1 MYSKG
6 ARMIDRYSRQE
17 MSKVWSEEFR
27 FQTYLDIELHACDAM
42 AKFNII
48 PEQSAKNIRNKAG
61 FDIERIKEI
70 ESETRHETI
79 AFLTNLA
86 EYVGEDSRF
95 IHKGLTSSDILDTGF
110 AIQLMKSA
118 DILIKDIELLLAA
131 LKNRATEHKF
141 TPCVARTHGVHAE
154 PTTLGLKLA
163 NCYAEFTRALA
174 RLVYAREE
182 IASCALSGAVGN
194 YAHIDPRVEEYVAK
208 QFGLR
213 PETISTQVI
222 PRDRHAVYFSI
233 LGVIACSIER
243 IATEIR
249 NLQRTEIREV
259 SEFFHK
265 GQKGSSAMP
274 HKQNPILSENL
285 TGLARIVKNHT
296 SLAFDNVSL
305 WHERDM
311 SHSSIERTSAQ
322 DAVIVLDFALNRLT
336 NIIENLIIYPD
347 NMKQN
352 LNMFGGI
359 IYSQPI
365 LLALVE
371 KGLTR
376 EQAYSLVQ
384 SAAIEV
390 VDNNGNFINHIK
402 NDKKIMSL
410 LTNNDIDDIVNDKN
424 YIKNVDIIFDR
435 VFK

>member
-1 MYSKG
+1 
-6 ARMIDRYSRQE
+6 MIERYSRQE
-17 MSKVWSEEFR
+17 MSKIWSEEFR
-27 FQTYLDIELHACDAM
+27 FQTYLDIELYACDAM

-48 PEQSAKNIRNKAG
+48 PKHAAENIRNKAK
-61 FDIERIKEI
+61 FDIKRIKEI

-86 EYVGEDSRF
+86 EHVGEDSRF

-110 AIQLMKSA
+110 AIQLSKST
-118 DILIKDIELLLAA
+118 DILIKDIELLLTA
-131 LKNRATEHKF
+131 LKNRAMEHKF

-154 PTTLGLKLA
+154 PITFGLKLA
-163 NCYAEFTRALA
+163 SCYAEFA
-174 RLVYAREE
+174 RNLERLKSARNE
-182 IASCALSGAVGN
+182 ITTCALSGAVGN
-194 YAHIDPRVEEYVAK
+194 YAHIDPRVEEYVAE
-208 QFGLR
+208 QFGFKS
-213 PETISTQVI
+213 ETIATQVI

-259 SEFFHK
+259 SEFFQT

-285 TGLARIVKNHT
+285 TGLTRMVKNHVN
-296 SLAFDNVSL
+296 LAFDNVAL

-322 DAVIVLDFALNRLT
+322 DVIIVLDFALNRLT
-336 NIIENLIIYPD
+336 SIIENLIIYPD
-347 NMKQN
+347 NMKKN

-365 LLALVE
+365 LLALIE

-376 EQAYSLVQ
+376 EKSYELVQ
-384 SAAIEV
+384 SVSIEV
-390 VDNNGNFINHIK
+390 ISNNGNFINHIK
-402 NDKKIMSL
+402 NDKRIMSL
-410 LTNNDIDDIVNDKN
+410 LSNEEIDAVINDKS
-424 YIKNVDIIFDR
+424 YINNIDMIFDR